1 VVSNRML
8 EIIAGVAAAIF
19 IVAMVWSDFAA
30 DPQPRWQRVRPIQY
44 TTAVIVLARVI
55 VLGLRG

>member
-8 EIIAGVAAAIF
+8 EIIAGVTAAIF
-19 IVAMVWSDFAA
+19 VAMVRSDFAA

-44 TTAVIVLARVI
+44 TTAVIVLACVI
-55 VLGLRG
+55 VLGPRG